1 MSSAATSLKSIRKP
15 SALAAK
21 AAARKRSQEACFAS
35 LRRRAALRADRLL
48 EHLRTASVAFDIE
61 PPRDGDLMVV
71 RIGIRAPTVRVPFEI
86 DTSTLNCLDDATVAA
101 LASFLPN
108 AACALS
114 LVPAVTDAPNFRAIT
129 PVLRNATYHK
139 PKPDLAGLAV
149 IYDGSRDTAAFF
161 PTHHWATATAAALA
175 DQIADSVPR
184 APDGFA
190 TPTKRHRTT
199 KEERQWVDAMSMAP
213 HRPHRQLTYP

>member
-1 MSSAATSLKSIRKP
+1 MSSALKSIRKP
-15 SALAAK
+15 SEAK
-21 AAARKRSQEACFAS
+21 AKSQEACYAS
-35 LRRRAALRADRLL
+35 LRRGAALRADRLL
-48 EHLRTASVAFDIE
+48 EHFRHAGVAFDIE
-61 PPRDGDLMVV
+61 PPRDADLMVV

-86 DTSTLNCLDDATVAA
+86 DTTTLKCLNDDTVAA

-108 AACALS
+108 AACALG
-114 LVPAVTDAPNFRAIT
+114 LVPAAPNFRAIT
-129 PVLRNATYHK
+129 PLLRNATYEK

-149 IYDGSRDTAAFF
+149 VYDGSRDTAAFF
-161 PTHHWATATAAALA
+161 PIHQWATATAAALA
-175 DQIADSVPR
+175 DAIADSVPR

-199 KEERQWVDAMSMAP
+199 KEERQWVAAMSMAP

>member
-1 MSSAATSLKSIRKP
+1 MSATSLKSIRKP
-15 SALAAK
+15 SALAREEAK
-21 AAARKRSQEACFAS
+21 AKSQEACFAS
-35 LRRRAALRADRLL
+35 LRRGAALRADRLL
-48 EHLRTASVAFDIE
+48 EHFRHAGVAFDIE

-86 DTSTLNCLDDATVAA
+86 DTTTLKCLNDAPVAA
-101 LASFLPN
+101 LASCLQN

-129 PVLRNATYHK
+129 PLLRNATYEK

-149 IYDGSRDTAAFF
+149 VYDGSRDTAAFF
-161 PTHHWATATAAALA
+161 PVHQWATATAAALA
-175 DQIADSVPR
+175 DTIADSVPR

-199 KEERQWVDAMSMAP
+199 KEERQWVAAMSMAP

>member
-15 SALAAK
+15 SALAREEAK
-21 AAARKRSQEACFAS
+21 AKSQEACYAS
-35 LRRRAALRADRLL
+35 LRRGAALRANRLL
-48 EHLRTASVAFDIE
+48 EHFHHAGVAFDIE

-86 DTSTLNCLDDATVAA
+86 DTTTLKCLNDDTVAA

-108 AACALS
+108 AACALG
-114 LVPAVTDAPNFRAIT
+114 LVPPVTDAPNFRAIT
-129 PVLRNATYHK
+129 PVLRNVTYEK

-149 IYDGSRDTAAFF
+149 VYDGSRDTAAFF
-161 PTHHWATATAAALA
+161 PIHHWATATAAALA
-175 DQIADSVPR
+175 DAIADSVPR

-199 KEERQWVDAMSMAP
+199 KEERQWVAAMSMAP